1 MKKVIPTDPA
11 KSAVAKSDIPSNAVR
26 LIDRMFVRLKS
37 IFPAWKHAFDSEIEY
52 NETKQVWLEELFKA
66 GIVNPQSLKRGLD
79 LAAKSESPF
88 FPSVGQFIT
97 WCQFEDYHALG
108 LPTAEELIQRYKND
122 MCYARFNQHEFQYRS
137 KAEYWVL
144 KTLYNQY
151 WNKPLDDTLKT
162 IPRILNEAAEKVRS
176 GFEFEDIPE
185 MIEQKIVN
193 LPQEKTLAHIAN
205 CKAALR
211 GQAA

>member
-1 MKKVIPTDPA
+1 MSNVATISQ
-11 KSAVAKSDIPSNAVR
+11 SAVKNSGVSDNAMK
-26 LIDRMFVRLKS
+26 LIDRMFARLKS
-37 IFPAWKHAFDSEIEY
+37 IFPAWKNAFDSVETY
-52 NETKQVWLEELFKA
+52 NETKHVWLEELLKS
-66 GIVNPQSLKRGLD
+66 GLVTPQALKRGLD

-88 FPSVGQFIT
+88 FPSVGQFIA

-108 LPTAEELIQRYKND
+108 LPTAEELIQRYKNY
-122 MCYARFNQHEFQYRS
+122 MGYARFNQHEFKYQS

-151 WNKPLDDTLKT
+151 WNKPLDDTLKA

-193 LPQEKTLAHIAN
+193 LPQEKTLKHIAN

>member
-1 MKKVIPTDPA
+1 MKNIIPTEPA
-11 KSAVAKSDIPSNAVR
+11 KSAV
-26 LIDRMFVRLKS
+26 
-37 IFPAWKHAFDSEIEY
+37 
-52 NETKQVWLEELFKA
+52 T
-66 GIVNPQSLKRGLD
+66 
-79 LAAKSESPF
+79 KSESPF

-97 WCQFEDYHALG
+97 WCRFEDYHALG
-108 LPTAEELIQRYKND
+108 LPTAEELIQRYKNY
-122 MCYARFNQHEFQYRS
+122 MGYARFNQHEFKYHS

-144 KTLYNQY
+144 KTIYNQY
-151 WNKPLDDTLKT
+151 WNKPLDDTLKA
-162 IPRILNEAAEKVRS
+162 IPRILDEAAEKVRS
-176 GFEFEDIPE
+176 GFEFENIPE

>member
-1 MKKVIPTDPA
+1 MNNVATISQ
-11 KSAVAKSDIPSNAVR
+11 SAVKNSGVSDNATK
-26 LIDRMFVRLKS
+26 LIDRMFARLKS
-37 IFPAWKHAFDSEIEY
+37 IFPAWKQAFDSVETY
-52 NETKQVWLEELFKA
+52 NETKHVWLEELLKA
-66 GIVNPQSLKRGLD
+66 GLVTPQALKRGLD

-88 FPSVGQFIT
+88 FPSVGQFIA
-97 WCQFEDYHALG
+97 WCQFEDYQALS
-108 LPTAEELIQRYKND
+108 LPTAEELIQRYKNY
-122 MCYARFNQHEFQYRS
+122 MGYARFNQHEFEYQS

-151 WNKPLDDTLKT
+151 WNKPLDDTLKA

-193 LPQEKTLAHIAN
+193 LPQEKTLQHIAN

-211 GQAA
+211 GRTV

>member
-1 MKKVIPTDPA
+1 MTNITQMQA
-11 KSAVAKSDIPSNAVR
+11 EGSAVKKSNIPDNSVR
-26 LIDRMFVRLKS
+26 LIDRMFIRLKS
-37 IFPAWKHAFDSEIEY
+37 IFPAWKQAFASEAEY

-66 GIVNPQSLKRGLD
+66 GVVNPQSLKRGLD

-108 LPTAEELIQRYKND
+108 LPTAEELIQRYKNY
-122 MCYARFNQHEFQYRS
+122 MGYARFNQHEFEYQS

-151 WNKPLDDTLKT
+151 WNKPLDDTLKA

>member
-1 MKKVIPTDPA
+1 MNNVATISQ
-11 KSAVAKSDIPSNAVR
+11 SAVKNSGVSDNAMK
-26 LIDRMFVRLKS
+26 LIDRMFARLKS
-37 IFPAWKHAFDSEIEY
+37 IFPAWKNAFDSVETY
-52 NETKQVWLEELFKA
+52 NETKHVWLEELLKA
-66 GIVNPQSLKRGLD
+66 GLVTPQSLKRGLD

-88 FPSVGQFIT
+88 FPSVGQFIA

-108 LPTAEELIQRYKND
+108 LPTAEELIQRYKNY
-122 MCYARFNQHEFQYRS
+122 MGYARFNQHEFKYQS

-144 KTLYNQY
+144 KTIYNQY
-151 WNKPLDDTLKT
+151 WNKPLDDTLKA

-211 GQAA
+211 GRAA

>member
-1 MKKVIPTDPA
+1 MEVLATPNQQNQLPPERAQRAEATINWLFQELKNIFSGWKYSFETESDFLSA
-11 KSAVAKSDIPSNAVR
+11 KQTWLRVLAKEKITRAQLN
-26 LIDRMFVRLKS
+26 
-37 IFPAWKHAFDSEIEY
+37 
-52 NETKQVWLEELFKA
+52 
-66 GIVNPQSLKRGLD
+66 RGLSK
-79 LAAKSESPF
+79 AEESKSQF
-88 FPSVGQFIT
+88 WPSIGLFVS
-97 WCQFEDYHALG
+97 WCHDEDYHALG
-108 LPTAEELIQRYKND
+108 LPTAEELIQRYKNY
-122 MCYARFNQHEFQYRS
+122 MGYARFNQHEFNYQS

-151 WNKPLDDTLKT
+151 WNKPLDDTLKA

>member
-1 MKKVIPTDPA
+1 MNNVATISQ
-11 KSAVAKSDIPSNAVR
+11 SAVKNSGVSDNAMK
-26 LIDRMFVRLKS
+26 LIDRMFARLKS
-37 IFPAWKHAFDSEIEY
+37 IFPAWKHAFDSVETY
-52 NETKQVWLEELFKA
+52 NETKHVWLEELLKA
-66 GIVNPQSLKRGLD
+66 GLVTPQSLKRGLD

-88 FPSVGQFIT
+88 FPSVGQFIA

-108 LPTAEELIQRYKND
+108 LPTAEELIQRYKNY
-122 MCYARFNQHEFQYRS
+122 MGYARFNQHEFEYQS

-151 WNKPLDDTLKT
+151 WNKPLDDTLKA
-162 IPRILNEAAEKVRS
+162 IPRILDEAAEKVRS
-176 GFEFEDIPE
+176 GFEFENIPE

>member
-1 MKKVIPTDPA
+1 MNNVATISQ
-11 KSAVAKSDIPSNAVR
+11 SAVKNYGVSDNAMK
-26 LIDRMFVRLKS
+26 LIDRMFARLKS
-37 IFPAWKHAFDSEIEY
+37 IFPAWKHAFDSVETY
-52 NETKQVWLEELFKA
+52 NETKHVWLEELLKA
-66 GIVNPQSLKRGLD
+66 GLVTPQSLKRGLD

-88 FPSVGQFIT
+88 FPSVGQFIA

-108 LPTAEELIQRYKND
+108 LPTAEELIQRYKNY
-122 MCYARFNQHEFQYRS
+122 MGYARFNQHEFKYQS

-144 KTLYNQY
+144 KTIYNQY
-151 WNKPLDDTLKT
+151 WNKPLDDTLKA

-176 GFEFEDIPE
+176 GFEFKDIPE

-193 LPQEKTLAHIAN
+193 LPQEKTLKHIAN

>member
-1 MKKVIPTDPA
+1 MNNVATISQ
-11 KSAVAKSDIPSNAVR
+11 SAVKNSSVSDNAMK

-37 IFPAWKHAFDSEIEY
+37 IFPAWKHAFDSVETY
-52 NETKQVWLEELFKA
+52 NETKHVWLEELLKS
-66 GIVNPQSLKRGLD
+66 GLVTPQALKRGLD

-88 FPSVGQFIT
+88 FPSVGQFIA

-108 LPTAEELIQRYKND
+108 LPTAEELIQRYKNY
-122 MCYARFNQHEFQYRS
+122 MGYARFNQHEFEYQS

-151 WNKPLDDTLKT
+151 WNKPLDDTLKA

-193 LPQEKTLAHIAN
+193 LPQEKTLKHIAN

>member
-1 MKKVIPTDPA
+1 MKNVIPMESA
-11 KSAVAKSDIPSNAVR
+11 KSAVTKSDIPSNAVR

-66 GIVNPQSLKRGLD
+66 GVVNPQSLKRGLD

-88 FPSVGQFIT
+88 FPSVGQFIA

-108 LPTAEELIQRYKND
+108 LPNEAELIARLKSFSG
-122 MCYARFNQHEFQYRS
+122 YAKYDEHKFKYRS
-137 KAEYWVL
+137 KAEYWL
-144 KTLYNQY
+144 LSTLHNKY
-151 WNKPLDDTLKT
+151 WNKREEDLLNAAPKALKD
-162 IPRILNEAAEKVRS
+162 AVEKVKS
-176 GFEFEDIPE
+176 GYEFPEIPVA
-185 MIEQKIVN
+185 IEQKIVN